1 MAIQQ
6 SKGVLLALGLIVL
19 TAGPTLP
26 QDITVSDLMIYDV
39 RARATPPKAPVAGG
53 YLTIM
58 NTGPVMDRLI
68 GVSAPFAGKTE
79 IHEIKIKDNVMQ
91 MRRVDGGVEIPANGS
106 VQLKP
111 GGLHIMFMQLKE
123 QLVHGEH
130 RPITLEFEQHGNIEV
145 VISIEDI
152 GKQPKHF
159 SNEDTPKS

>member
-1 MAIQQ
+1 MIIQQ
-6 SKGVLLALGLIVL
+6 SKGILLALGLIVFTL
-19 TAGPTLP
+19 GPSLP
-26 QDITVSDLMIYDV
+26 QNITVSELMIYDA

-58 NTGPVMDRLI
+58 NTGSEMDRLI

-79 IHEIKIKDNVMQ
+79 IHEMKIKDDVMQ

-111 GGLHIMFMQLKE
+111 GGLHIMFMHLKE

-130 RPITLEFEQHGNIEV
+130 KSVILVFERHGSIEV

-152 GKQPKHF
+152 GKQPKHY
-159 SNEDTPKS
+159 SNEDAPKS